1 MKGTEKMTNEVRIK
15 LTDSQLIDATK
26 ASIIEDRTVTDLV
39 HHGFLFYMYGYAAR
53 LPECCED
60 TKETNKD

>member
-1 MKGTEKMTNEVRIK
+1 MKGTEKMTNEVRLK
-15 LTDSQLIDATK
+15 LTDTEFIDATK

-39 HHGFLFYMYGYAAR
+39 HHAFCSYMYGYAHR

-60 TKETNKD
+60 NKETNRD